1 MNCFWI
7 IDSIENS
14 AVKNEFKF
22 WFREVHFYD
31 SDIQSFNLLIIIY
44 SVVNLNISKGLSL
57 MDTRLIVMA
66 APLLVAASW
75 ALFNIGRLALQ
86 QLQRLN
92 REV

>member
-1 MNCFWI
+1 
-7 IDSIENS
+7 
-14 AVKNEFKF
+14 
-22 WFREVHFYD
+22 
-31 SDIQSFNLLIIIY
+31 
-44 SVVNLNISKGLSL
+44 

-86 QLQRLN
+86 QLERLK